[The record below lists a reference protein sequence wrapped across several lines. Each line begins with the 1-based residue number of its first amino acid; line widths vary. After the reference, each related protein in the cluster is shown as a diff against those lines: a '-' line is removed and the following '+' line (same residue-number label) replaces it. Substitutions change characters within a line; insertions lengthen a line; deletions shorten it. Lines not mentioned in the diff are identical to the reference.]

1 MNLLLFMLID
11 NSDRILEILSDLD
24 FFGLI
29 QASMPPR
36 DTQHRQRGLPH
47 GKNDF
52 VARLFFVF
60 CWVCVIPSPSRSGG
74 RGRSWRE

>member
-29 QASMPPR
+29 QASMPR
-36 DTQHRQRGLPH
+36 DTRHHQRREAV
-47 GKNDF
+47 KE
-52 VARLFFVF
+52 VRKAIASVRLAVSL
-60 CWVCVIPSPSRSGG
+60 CVCTHLLVPCA
-74 RGRSWRE
+74 